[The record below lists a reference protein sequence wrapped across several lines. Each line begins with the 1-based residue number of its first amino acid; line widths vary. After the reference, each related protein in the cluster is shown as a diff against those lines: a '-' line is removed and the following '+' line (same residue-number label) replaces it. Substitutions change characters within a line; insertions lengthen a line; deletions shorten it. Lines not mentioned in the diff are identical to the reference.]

1 MVVYEYSL
9 DGGGT
14 FGVGSDDAVPCKGGV
29 GETKCDGFGEDL
41 GYLFAGVGR
50 KLEQGDYI

>member
-29 GETKCDGFGEDL
+29 GETECDGFGEDL
-41 GYLFAGVGR
+41 G
-50 KLEQGDYI
+50 